1 VVVLAQ
7 AATLG
12 VTWSLW
18 QAREEPALLPM
29 VAMPS
34 WLPASFGVPLLAS
47 LLVALRWPRLG
58 ASLHALLL
66 ALAMVA
72 DQTRLQ
78 PQLLS
83 MALLVWATSS
93 SRSAR
98 VVGALHL
105 IALWFWSG
113 LGKLTSVYFLTEG
126 GAWLLGCA
134 PDDAGATGVLL
145 AALLG
150 SAEVMLAVAALVPR
164 WRGGAAIA
172 AVSLHVGIA
181 VFLSP
186 LGRDANPAVLP
197 WNVALAAAAPSLL
210 AALPAATAW
219 PWALP
224 GHIAPRVAALL
235 CLVLPVGFHLGW
247 VDAPV
252 ALQVYT
258 LNASRAVLL
267 RADGRVERLAELP
280 RLRVQLP
287 PVARVQRAWFE
298 HEAQPGDQLVLRD
311 VRPLALLWGGHD
323 ELVRR

>member
-134 PDDAGATGVLL
+134 PDDAGATGVL
-145 AALLG
+145 
-150 SAEVMLAVAALVPR
+150 R

-247 VDAPV
+247 VDAPF

-258 LNASRAVLL
+258 LNASR
-267 RADGRVERLAELP
+267 ELP